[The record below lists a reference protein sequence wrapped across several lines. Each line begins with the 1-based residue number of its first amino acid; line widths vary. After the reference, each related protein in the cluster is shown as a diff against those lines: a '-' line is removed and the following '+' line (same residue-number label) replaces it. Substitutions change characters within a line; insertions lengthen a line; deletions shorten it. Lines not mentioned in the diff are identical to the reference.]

1 MQNATQ
7 AANKKES
14 IIATELRTYIG
25 GVLLADS
32 RNLGWRN
39 LQAEAYRYHGPQ
51 PEAWRIPWVK
61 EHYLI
66 ELQTSGQSVE
76 LEQGCGQWTKRRM
89 RRGDIVFF
97 PYGQTTQWRWHS
109 SLDTV
114 TFLLPLNYWQRM
126 ASEAFDCDCREVE
139 LLPQFCPEDATL
151 RQILLLLVQELH
163 AGGPNGSL
171 FVDGLAIAATAHLIR
186 HYSTLFTS
194 SQSLPSRL
202 AAWRLKRVNEFIE
215 ANLDQ
220 PITLDDLAVVAG
232 VGPSYF
238 PRVFRQATGST
249 PYQFVLHR
257 RIKHSMELL
266 AERELSVAEIALAVG
281 FANQSHFTTAFRKV
295 NGITPGEYR
304 NSL

>member
-1 MQNATQ
+1 MQDSTQ
-7 AANKKES
+7 AAYKKES
-14 IIATELRTYIG
+14 VIATELRTYIG

-39 LQAEAYRYHGPQ
+39 LQAEAYRYNGSQ
-51 PEAWRIPWVK
+51 PEAWQIPWVE

-66 ELQTSGQSVE
+66 ELQTSRQSVE
-76 LEQGCGQWTKRRM
+76 LEQGCGQWRKQRM

-97 PYGQTTQWRWHS
+97 PFEQTTQWRWHS

-114 TFLLPLNYWQRM
+114 AFLLPLDYWQRM
-126 ASEAFDCDCREVE
+126 ASESFDCDCRKVE

-151 RQILLLLVQELH
+151 RQILLLLAQELH
-163 AGGPNGSL
+163 TGGPNGSL
-171 FVDGLAIAATAHLIR
+171 FVDGLATAATAHLLR

-194 SQSLPSRL
+194 SQPLSSGL
-202 AAWRLKRVNEFIE
+202 ATWRLKRVNEFIE

-220 PITLDDLAVVAG
+220 PINLDDLAAVAE
-232 VGPSYF
+232 VGLSYF

-249 PYQFVLHR
+249 PYQFVLRR
-257 RIKHSMELL
+257 RIEYSMDLL
-266 AERELSVAEIALAVG
+266 ANRELTLAEIALAVG

-295 NGITPGEYR
+295 NGITPSQYR
-304 NSL
+304 NAI